1 MKVERWEDT
10 TNRMKKVII
19 SRSKRVIKSH
29 SEKTRKATERSNQ
42 IVSTS
47 FAKNEKALEGLNT
60 EM

>member
-1 MKVERWEDT
+1 
-10 TNRMKKVII
+10 MKKVII

-42 IVSTS
+42 MVSTS
-47 FAKNEKALEGLNT
+47 FAKNGKALEELNT